1 MANAP
6 KDRKVDLWAK
16 HWNAER
22 DRFEFDRFPNC
33 RWWKADS
40 MGSWKEHWHDLPNG
54 WFPTHWMDAPS
65 GPIDTQSAASGDGRV
80 VICKGDPLWDLV
92 TQPLSDDAIQKIKRL
107 EKMSGG

>member
-1 MANAP
+1 MSVWQSMANAP

-65 GPIDTQSAASGDGRV
+65 GPIDTQSAASGGFDIDEAVENEHLPDTNG
-80 VICKGDPLWDLV
+80 LW
-92 TQPLSDDAIQKIKRL
+92 
-107 EKMSGG
+107 